1 MDSFLYVFHRNPIW
15 LHANS
20 LPKVGCAKH
29 HSAEG
34 RGLGVLSIIPRRAEG
49 HTGNGGYFPPTSL
62 RLLGFLRNSARSLTE
77 KIKRRYK
84 WIIFLCFSMK
94 IRFGYMQT
102 PCSCRTMP
110 TIIIKIRWCHDNDYN
125 KLDGAMTTIITNSM
139 VP

>member
-1 MDSFLYVFHRNPIW
+1 MDSFFYVFHRNPIW
-15 LHANS
+15 LRANS

-49 HTGNGGYFPPTSL
+49 HTGNGGYFPQL
-62 RLLGFLRNSARSLTE
+62 VFDCLGFLLNGARSLTE
-77 KIKRRYK
+77 KIKRRHK
-84 WIIFLCFSMK
+84 WIIFHGFSIE

-102 PCSCRTMP
+102 PCSCRIMP
-110 TIIIKIRWCHDNDYN
+110 TIIIKNRWCHDNDYN
-125 KLDGAMTTIITNSM
+125 KFDGAMTTIITNSM